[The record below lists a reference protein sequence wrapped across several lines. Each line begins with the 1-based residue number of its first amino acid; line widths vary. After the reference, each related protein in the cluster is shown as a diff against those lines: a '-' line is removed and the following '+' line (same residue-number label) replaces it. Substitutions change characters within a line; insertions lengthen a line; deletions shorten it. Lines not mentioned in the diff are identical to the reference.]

1 VTEEKTLVQAAT
13 HFLASLPP
21 QEREECQQELNKF
34 VRWYGRERPLSELAA
49 PEVASYAERMEG
61 SSANAV
67 KRLAPVRAFLSYA
80 KKEGL
85 IKHNLA
91 VHLRVKKG
99 SLKQGPPGKGQIDTV
114 TLTPEGYQELQAELS
129 ALQGERPRIAED
141 IRKAAAD
148 KDFHEN
154 APLDAAKDNQGMV
167 EARIRQL
174 ETILKSAV
182 VTTKKVDNAKVT
194 LGSTVTLQDLSS
206 NEELRYTL
214 VNPNEASPSKGKL
227 SIASPTGKALLS
239 RGQGEV
245 IEVAAPAGTLRYRIA
260 RIKG

>member
-1 VTEEKTLVQAAT
+1 MNQEKTLVQAAT

-21 QEREECQQELNKF
+21 QEREEYQQELNKF
-34 VRWYGRERPLSELAA
+34 VRWYGRERPLSQLAA
-49 PEVASYAERMEG
+49 REVASYAERVEG
-61 SSANAV
+61 SSANTM

-85 IKHNLA
+85 IKNNLA

-99 SLKQGPPGKGQIDTV
+99 SLKQEPPGRGRIEAV
-114 TLTPEGYQELQAELS
+114 ILTPEGYQELKAELS
-129 ALQGERPRIAED
+129 ALQGERPRIADD

-154 APLDAAKDNQGMV
+154 APLDAAKDHQGMV

-182 VTTKKVDNAKVT
+182 VTTKKGDSAKVM
-194 LGSTVTLQDLSS
+194 LGSIVTLQDLSS

-214 VNPNEASPSKGKL
+214 VNPSEASPSKGKL

-239 RGQGEV
+239 RRQGET
-245 IEVAAPAGTLRYRIA
+245 IAVAAPAGTLRYRIA
-260 RIKG
+260 RIED

>member
-1 VTEEKTLVQAAT
+1 MSQ
-13 HFLASLPP
+13 
-21 QEREECQQELNKF
+21 
-34 VRWYGRERPLSELAA
+34 LAA
-49 PEVASYAERMEG
+49 REVASYAERMEG
-61 SSANAV
+61 SSANTM

-85 IKHNLA
+85 IKNNLA

-99 SLKQGPPGKGQIDTV
+99 SLKQEPPGRGRIEAV
-114 TLTPEGYQELQAELS
+114 ILTPEGYQELKAELS
-129 ALQGERPRIAED
+129 ALQGERPRIADD

-154 APLDAAKDNQGMV
+154 APLDAAKDHQGMV

-182 VTTKKVDNAKVT
+182 VTTKKGDSAKVM
-194 LGSTVTLQDLSS
+194 LGSIVTLQDLSS

-214 VNPNEASPSKGKL
+214 VNPSEASPSKGKL

-239 RGQGEV
+239 RRQGET
-245 IEVAAPAGTLRYRIA
+245 IAVAAPAGTLRYRIA
-260 RIKG
+260 RIED

>member
-1 VTEEKTLVQAAT
+1 MQAAT

-21 QEREECQQELNKF
+21 QEREEYQQELNKF
-34 VRWYGRERPLSELAA
+34 VRWYGRERPLSQLAA
-49 PEVASYAERMEG
+49 REVASYAERMEG
-61 SSANAV
+61 SSV
-67 KRLAPVRAFLSYA
+67 HTMKRLVPVRAFLSYA

-85 IKHNLA
+85 ITNNLA

-99 SLKQGPPGKGQIDTV
+99 SLKQGPAGRGRIEAV
-114 TLTPEGYQELQAELS
+114 TLTSEGYQELKAELS
-129 ALQGERPRIAED
+129 ALQGERPRIADD

-154 APLDAAKDNQGMV
+154 APLDAAKDHQGMV

-182 VTTKKVDNAKVT
+182 VTTKKGDSAKVI
-194 LGSTVTLQDLSS
+194 LGSTVTLEDLSS

-214 VNPNEASPSKGKL
+214 VNTSEASPSKGKL
-227 SIASPTGKALLS
+227 SIDSPTGKALLS
-239 RGQGEV
+239 RRQGET
-245 IEVAAPAGTLRYRIA
+245 IAVAAPAGTLHYRIA
-260 RIKG
+260 RIDN